1 MEFRRVRAE
10 EVLEAARLLMP
21 TLPVGDAQARRTVD
35 AAPQSLGID
44 FRRQM
49 VAVEGSRVLASCLHI
64 TAPGHCATIL
74 PPGVSPTLHAE
85 AQCQTAA
92 ELIRADIVA
101 CRDDGA
107 TLIQS
112 LLPEGPEDFPATA
125 YLAAGFRHLTVLEYM
140 ECELDDHVTASAPG
154 PWTWET
160 YHDGLKNEF
169 TALLAATYIG
179 SLDCPGIAALRTP
192 QDALD
197 SHRASGLFTPQA
209 WWLARCD
216 GRPAGLVLVNRVAAR
231 SACELVYMGVAPAF
245 RGCGL
250 GRLLVQRAMNSSRLL
265 KEPVLTVAVDVA
277 NTPARKLYLQAGMH
291 VVNRRHV
298 YYVPSLC

>member
-1 MEFRRVRAE
+1 MEFRKVRAE

-21 TLPVGDAQARRTVD
+21 TLPADDTQARRTID

-49 VAVEGSRVLASCLHI
+49 VAVKGGRVLAACLHI
-64 TAPGHCATIL
+64 MAPGHCATIL
-74 PPGVSPTLHAE
+74 PPGVSPTLNAD
-85 AQCQTAA
+85 AQCRTAA
-92 ELIRADIVA
+92 DLIRADVAA
-101 CRDDGA
+101 CREDGA

-112 LLPEGPEDFPATA
+112 LLAEGPEEFPATA

-140 ECELDDHVTASAPG
+140 ECDLDKRATAAAAG

-160 YHDGLKNEF
+160 YHDGLEGEF
-169 TALLAATYIG
+169 AALLEATYID
-179 SLDCPGIAALRTP
+179 SLDCPGIDALRTP

-197 SHRASGLFTPQA
+197 SHRASGLFTPQG
-209 WWLARCD
+209 WSLARCD
-216 GRPAGLVLVNRVAAR
+216 GRAAGLVLVNRVAAR

-245 RGCGL
+245 RGRGL

-265 KEPVLTVAVDVA
+265 KEPMLTVAVDVA

-291 VVNRRHV
+291 IVNRRHV
-298 YYVPSLC
+298 YCVPSLY